1 MVDEKEEDVVE
12 ATEEDTKEEVETEE
26 VEATPEQ
33 EQVEE
38 ILDPQ
43 PYQNKYRRAL
53 DDKDTDIATEQQDTE
68 EEATPEE
75 RPITAEERAFKKRY
89 DDLKR
94 HYDKTLSKHKTEV
107 SKLKTQV
114 EQKTNE
120 ILPPKDPK
128 ELEVWKQKYPD
139 VYDVIESVS
148 LQQADK
154 RAKQL
159 ENKYQSLQE
168 QQTEINK
175 EKAEVELLK
184 RHPDFMEI
192 RATDK
197 FHEWAQIQDPT
208 IQGWLYENT
217 SNADLAA
224 RAIDLYKMDTGI
236 TSKKSKTKSDD
247 IKKEAAKAVTSTKKG
262 NQISV
267 TEKKIWSA
275 REIEKLKPYEFD
287 KYEKEIMQ
295 ARREGRIKT

>member
-1 MVDEKEEDVVE
+1 MVDEKKEDVVE

-26 VEATPEQ
+26 AEATPEQ

-43 PYQNKYRRAL
+43 PYQNKYRREL
-53 DDKDTDIATEQQDTE
+53 DDKDTDIATKKQDTE
-68 EEATPEE
+68 EEATPGD
-75 RPITAEERAFKKRY
+75 RPITAEEKAFKKRY

-94 HYDKTLSKHKTEV
+94 HYDKTLSKHKNEV

-114 EQKTNE
+114 EQNTNE

-128 ELEVWKQKYPD
+128 ELEAWKQKYPD
-139 VYDVIESVS
+139 VYGIIETIS
-148 LQQADK
+148 LNKAEE
-154 RAKQL
+154 RSKQL
-159 ENKYQSLQE
+159 EEKYQFLQD
-168 QQTEINK
+168 QQVQISK
-175 EKAEVELLK
+175 EKAEVELVK
-184 RHPDFMEI
+184 HHPDFQEI
-192 RATDK
+192 RATDE
-197 FHEWAQIQDPT
+197 FHEWVALQDPT
-208 IQGWLYENT
+208 IQGWLYDNPD
-217 SNADLAA
+217 NADLAA
-224 RAIDLYKMDTGI
+224 RAIDLYKMDAGI

-275 REIEKLKPYEFD
+275 SEIERLKPHQFD

>member
-26 VEATPEQ
+26 VEVTSEQ

-43 PYQNKYRRAL
+43 PYQNKYRREL
-53 DDKDTDIATEQQDTE
+53 DDKDTDIATTTQDTE

-75 RPITAEERAFKKRY
+75 RPITAEEKAFKKRY

-128 ELEVWKQKYPD
+128 ELEAWKQKYPD

-148 LQQADK
+148 LHQADK

-159 ENKYQSLQE
+159 EDKYQSLQE
-168 QQTEINK
+168 QQTEIYK

-197 FHEWAQIQDPT
+197 FHEWAQNQDPT

-224 RAIDLYKMDTGI
+224 RAIDLYKMDAGI

-247 IKKEAAKAVTSTKKG
+247 VKKEASKAVTSTKKG
-262 NQISV
+262 NQISI

-275 REIEKLKPYEFD
+275 REIEKLKPHQFD
-287 KYEKEIMQ
+287 KHEKEIMQ

>member
-1 MVDEKEEDVVE
+1 MVDEKKEDVVE

-26 VEATPEQ
+26 AEATPEQ

-38 ILDPQ
+38 ILDSQ

-68 EEATPEE
+68 EEATPGD
-75 RPITAEERAFKKRY
+75 RPITAEEKAFKKRY

-94 HYDKTLSKHKTEV
+94 HYDKTLSKHKNEV

-114 EQKTNE
+114 EQNTNE

-128 ELEVWKQKYPD
+128 ELEAWKQKYPD
-139 VYDVIESVS
+139 VYGIIETIS
-148 LQQADK
+148 LNKAEE
-154 RAKQL
+154 RSKQL
-159 ENKYQSLQE
+159 EEKYQFLQD
-168 QQTEINK
+168 QQVQISK
-175 EKAEVELLK
+175 EKAEVELVK
-184 RHPDFMEI
+184 HHPDFQEI
-192 RATDK
+192 RATDE
-197 FHEWAQIQDPT
+197 FHEWVALQDPT
-208 IQGWLYENT
+208 IQGWLYDNPD
-217 SNADLAA
+217 NADLAA
-224 RAIDLYKMDTGI
+224 RAIDLYKMDKGI

-275 REIEKLKPYEFD
+275 SEIERLKPYEFD
-287 KYEKEIMQ
+287 KHEKEIMQ

>member
-1 MVDEKEEDVVE
+1 MVDEKKEDVVE

-26 VEATPEQ
+26 AEATPEQ

-43 PYQNKYRRAL
+43 PYQNKYRREL
-53 DDKDTDIATEQQDTE
+53 DDKDTDIATKKQDTE
-68 EEATPEE
+68 EEATPGD
-75 RPITAEERAFKKRY
+75 RPITAEEKAFKKRY

-94 HYDKTLSKHKTEV
+94 HYDKTLSKHKNEV

-114 EQKTNE
+114 EQNTNE

-128 ELEVWKQKYPD
+128 ELEAWKQKYPD
-139 VYDVIESVS
+139 VYGIIETIS
-148 LQQADK
+148 LNKAEE
-154 RAKQL
+154 RSKQL
-159 ENKYQSLQE
+159 EEKYQFLQD
-168 QQTEINK
+168 QQVQISK
-175 EKAEVELLK
+175 EKAEVELVK
-184 RHPDFMEI
+184 HHPDFQEI
-192 RATDK
+192 RATDE
-197 FHEWAQIQDPT
+197 FHEWVALQDPT
-208 IQGWLYENT
+208 IQGWLYDNPD
-217 SNADLAA
+217 NADLAA
-224 RAIDLYKMDTGI
+224 RAIDLYKMDKGI

-275 REIEKLKPYEFD
+275 SEIERLKPYEFD
-287 KYEKEIMQ
+287 KHEKEIMQ